1 MTTQDPASRDPSPV
15 PEASTEKPVKSPCVS
30 ICALN
35 EDGICVG
42 CWRTG
47 NEISHWGAYNNNER
61 RVVLKLAFERA
72 KAENPFL

>member
-1 MTTQDPASRDPSPV
+1 MSNKSKSS
-15 PEASTEKPVKSPCVS
+15 ETEKPLKSPCVS

-35 EDGICVG
+35 EEDVCVG

-47 NEISHWGAYNNNER
+47 NEISHWGNYNNEER

>member
-1 MTTQDPASRDPSPV
+1 MTVQTVDPRKASP
-15 PEASTEKPVKSPCVS
+15 AAEKPVKSPCVS

-35 EDGICVG
+35 DDDVCVG

-47 NEISHWGAYNNNER
+47 NEISHWGAYSNDER
-61 RVVLKLAFERA
+61 RAVLKLSFERA

>member
-1 MTTQDPASRDPSPV
+1 MTVQTVDPRNNPQP
-15 PEASTEKPVKSPCVS
+15 TEKPVKSPCVS

-35 EDGICVG
+35 DDDVCVG

-47 NEISHWGAYNNNER
+47 DEISRWGTYSNDQR
-61 RVVLKLAFERA
+61 RAVLKLSFERA

>member
-1 MTTQDPASRDPSPV
+1 MNVKTVDPRKTSQPK
-15 PEASTEKPVKSPCVS
+15 EKPVKSPCVS

-35 EDGICVG
+35 DDDVCVG

-47 NEISHWGAYNNNER
+47 DEISHWGAYSNDER
-61 RVVLKLAFERA
+61 RAVLKLSFERA